1 VPVYT
6 MYVINVVIIEC
17 EVMYE
22 YEKK

>member
-1 VPVYT
+1 

-22 YEKK
+22 YEKNRDLRL